1 MFATHQS
8 RLHSSSASQGHAR
21 SRRISFA
28 ALAACAAL
36 ILCRSTD
43 LGADAPSPQSVLER
57 FLAATAQRRPVSY
70 RAVRRL
76 EASSAKLKATGW
88 VEALTEFDPSTGLRV
103 RILAEE
109 GSGRIRG
116 ALKGVLDAERE
127 ATLPGRTRNVA
138 LTAEN
143 YVFQPGAADADG
155 LVAVRVTPRRR
166 ESWDPGARDLVAEPV
181 PPTLSLPWFPPMR
194 GADAPVTFC
203 AFTRYHVTTSRE
215 DGSRLQHRGEDMAI
229 QLQAQHRDFP
239 TMERRGSAGEMV
251 GTSIAWQ
258 SVMHRVDLVASTN
271 ATVLL
276 LGETGTGKELLAR
289 SIHERSA
296 RRTRNMVVVDS
307 GALPSSL
314 IESELF
320 GRERGAFT
328 GAHTAQAGRFEM
340 ANGGTV
346 FLDEIG
352 ELPLELQ
359 PKLLRVLQEGQV
371 ERLGCMRTTRVD
383 IRIIAATNRNLPEE
397 VRCGRFRADL
407 FYRLNVFPIT
417 VPPLRDRRDDLPALV
432 HHLAD
437 RLGHE
442 LGRPIER
449 ITPGSLEAL
458 ARHQWP
464 GNIREL
470 ENVLRRAIILSRDGL
485 LDLSD
490 FVGEPIDEV
499 EAPASIAGRVRPLAE
514 AERDHVNFVL
524 EQAGWRVEGLAG
536 AAALLGL
543 KPSTLRS
550 RMQKLGIERFPTARP
565 TRGIGAVAHS

>member
-1 MFATHQS
+1 
-8 RLHSSSASQGHAR
+8 
-21 SRRISFA
+21 
-28 ALAACAAL
+28 
-36 ILCRSTD
+36 
-43 LGADAPSPQSVLER
+43 
-57 FLAATAQRRPVSY
+57 
-70 RAVRRL
+70 
-76 EASSAKLKATGW
+76 
-88 VEALTEFDPSTGLRV
+88 
-103 RILAEE
+103 
-109 GSGRIRG
+109 
-116 ALKGVLDAERE
+116 
-127 ATLPGRTRNVA
+127 
-138 LTAEN
+138 
-143 YVFQPGAADADG
+143 
-155 LVAVRVTPRRR
+155 
-166 ESWDPGARDLVAEPV
+166 
-181 PPTLSLPWFPPMR
+181 
-194 GADAPVTFC
+194 
-203 AFTRYHVTTSRE
+203 
-215 DGSRLQHRGEDMAI
+215 MAI

-239 TMERRGSAGEMV
+239 TMERRGSAGAMV

-296 RRTRNMVVVDS
+296 RRTRNMVVVDC

-383 IRIIAATNRNLPEE
+383 IRIIAATNRNLQEE
-397 VRCGRFRADL
+397 VRRSRFRADL

-417 VPPLRDRRDDLPALV
+417 VPPLRDRPDDLPALV

-449 ITPGSLEAL
+449 IAPGSLEAL

-490 FVGEPIDEV
+490 FVGEPIDDV
-499 EAPASIAGRVRPLAE
+499 EAPASFASRVRPLAE

-524 EQAGWRVEGLAG
+524 EQTGWRVEGLAG
-536 AAALLGL
+536 AAELLGL

-550 RMQKLGIERFPTARP
+550 RMQKLGIERLPTARP
-565 TRGIGAVAHS
+565 NRSIGAVAHS

>member
-1 MFATHQS
+1 
-8 RLHSSSASQGHAR
+8 
-21 SRRISFA
+21 
-28 ALAACAAL
+28 
-36 ILCRSTD
+36 
-43 LGADAPSPQSVLER
+43 
-57 FLAATAQRRPVSY
+57 
-70 RAVRRL
+70 
-76 EASSAKLKATGW
+76 
-88 VEALTEFDPSTGLRV
+88 
-103 RILAEE
+103 
-109 GSGRIRG
+109 
-116 ALKGVLDAERE
+116 
-127 ATLPGRTRNVA
+127 
-138 LTAEN
+138 
-143 YVFQPGAADADG
+143 
-155 LVAVRVTPRRR
+155 
-166 ESWDPGARDLVAEPV
+166 
-181 PPTLSLPWFPPMR
+181 
-194 GADAPVTFC
+194 
-203 AFTRYHVTTSRE
+203 
-215 DGSRLQHRGEDMAI
+215 MAI

-239 TMERRGSAGEMV
+239 TMERRGSAGAMV

-258 SVMHRVDLVASTN
+258 SVMHRVELVASTN

-296 RRTRNMVVVDS
+296 RRTRNMVVVDC

-328 GAHTAQAGRFEM
+328 GAHTAQAGRFEI

-371 ERLGCMRTTRVD
+371 ERLGCVRTTRVD
-383 IRIIAATNRNLPEE
+383 IRIIAATNRNLQEE
-397 VRCGRFRADL
+397 VRRGRFRADL

-417 VPPLRDRRDDLPALV
+417 VPPLRDRPDDLPALV

-442 LGRPIER
+442 LGRPIAR
-449 ITPGSLEAL
+449 IAPRSLEAL
-458 ARHQWP
+458 ARHRWP

-490 FVGEPIDEV
+490 FVGEPIDDV
-499 EAPASIAGRVRPLAE
+499 EAPASFASRVRPLAE

-536 AAALLGL
+536 AAELLGL

-550 RMQKLGIERFPTARP
+550 RMQKLGIERLPTARP
-565 TRGIGAVAHS
+565 NRSIGAVAHS